1 MGGLILCAPRSQ
13 QIPPPQFHRMDLR
26 VRCFGP
32 LAEEIGSAELH
43 LSFDGAVVSDLI
55 AHLGLEAWVR
65 MGLSV
70 AVDGTMVPHDAPLVD
85 GGEVVL
91 LPPVSGG

>member
-1 MGGLILCAPRSQ
+1 
-13 QIPPPQFHRMDLR
+13 MDLR

-32 LAEEIGSAELH
+32 LAEEIELH
-43 LSFDGAVVSDLI
+43 LSFEGAVVSDLI